1 MSVSVSVCVSTT
13 PGCTAFI
20 WTHTHSLCSTWISL
34 LESEKVMN
42 LLTEFSHDILLGW
55 GVNAGSGGG
64 GWLGSGAPWAV
75 IIWASSCEIR
85 DNYRRNHVVLIQISL
100 HNTGLGQRSASP
112 RCQRHRGSS
121 GMPSEREKKKRKTQ
135 EWGWVTLPKRKRG
148 VFAQKRRIGL
158 AKPWLGA
165 ITHSQEDCHPWNKFS
180 NKNRGHAS

>member
-55 GVNAGSGGG
+55 GVNAGSGCG

-121 GMPSEREKKKRKTQ
+121 GMPSEREKKKGKPKNEDEWLCQSEKGESLHRK
-135 EWGWVTLPKRKRG
+135 EELGWQSP
-148 VFAQKRRIGL
+148 GL
-158 AKPWLGA
+158 E
-165 ITHSQEDCHPWNKFS
+165 Q
-180 NKNRGHAS
+180 